1 MSLVMMDW
9 LMPPRDDRPAVMTG
23 VIAAAVIAEVKT
35 EVGSVCSYNGC
46 IGRFVQI
53 QFVCSNGHIKDKT
66 IHSYS

>member
-23 VIAAAVIAEVKT
+23 VTTAIVKVKT

-46 IGRFVQI
+46 IGRFVQFQSI
-53 QFVCSNGHIKDKT
+53 CSNGTIKDKT